1 MMVVFSGKGILEGE
15 IMNKGE
21 EFTFIIK
28 EHLGVLATFTTG
40 WKKEVNV
47 VEWNGNAGK
56 IDVRDWSPSH
66 EKMSKGITL
75 HKEEAKKLFEELIQK
90 FPNSSR
96 AATAKKRISEMGM
109 QYEEPTAED
118 N

>member
-75 HKEEAKKLFEELIQK
+75 HKEEAKKLEQALKEYFEKEY
-90 FPNSSR
+90 
-96 AATAKKRISEMGM
+96 AKEKPE
-109 QYEEPTAED
+109 QENNEK
-118 N
+118 